1 MKTSPLDWF
10 ETTLGESFQTVTG
23 NTPPKSKV
31 DLYGEAIPLVK
42 PPELNDGEVGNAT
55 DGLSEKGSR
64 VARIAP
70 VGSTLVSC
78 IGNLGKIGLTT
89 AEVAFNQQINAIFPA
104 PSIAIPEFVYFLALS
119 PQFRDQLLALSSGT
133 TVPIVNK
140 TRFNSI
146 KFLLPPLEEQKRIV
160 AVLDQALAAL
170 DRACAYAE
178 DNLQDSNLLFKE
190 ILHRTICGAFRRDQ
204 TNFSKCSLADAL
216 EVIRNG
222 VNCDQKAGGR
232 CKISRI
238 ESIATGSF
246 NLDRVG
252 YAELTESQKE
262 RARLLPGDILF
273 SHINSVP
280 HVGKTAVFDVDDG
293 VYHGINLLLLRP
305 SKGILSGYM
314 SWFLKAVHATKY
326 WESVCKKSV
335 NQASVNQKDIGKVP
349 FFFPSTAKQSQ
360 VVQTLDDVSIQVAN
374 ARQSYI
380 EKLSELADLRQS
392 LLQKAFS
399 GQL

>member
-1 MKTSPLDWF
+1 MNAVLQIEAGKVQSRDWPTVPLGEIVDVLDSKRKPITKRDRTAGPYPYYGATGVLDWVEGF
-10 ETTLGESFQTVTG
+10 LFDE
-23 NTPPKSKV
+23 
-31 DLYGEAIPLVK
+31 PLVLVG
-42 PPELNDGEVGNAT
+42 EDGAKWAAGDKSAFPISGKTWVNNHAHALRPHRDKVIDDWLVYFLNAT
-55 DGLSEKGSR
+55 DLSDF
-64 VARIAP
+64 I
-70 VGSTLVSC
+70 
-78 IGNLGKIGLTT
+78 
-89 AEVAFNQQINAIFPA
+89 
-104 PSIAIPEFVYFLALS
+104 
-119 PQFRDQLLALSSGT
+119 SGM
-133 TVPIVNK
+133 TVPKLNQGQLREIP
-140 TRFNSI
+140 I
-146 KFLLPPLEEQKRIV
+146 PIPPLDEQKRIV
-160 AVLDQALAAL
+160 AVLDKAFAAL
-170 DRACAYAE
+170 DRARVYAE
-178 DNLQDSNLLFKE
+178 DNFQDSNLLFKE
-190 ILHRTICGAFRRDQ
+190 VLHRTIYGGFRRDQ
-204 TNFSKCSLADAL
+204 ASFSKCSLADAL
-216 EVIRNG
+216 DVIRNG

-252 YAELTESQKE
+252 FAELTDSQKE

-280 HVGKTAVFDVDDG
+280 HVGKTAVFDVDDD

-305 SKGILSGYM
+305 SKGILSSYM

-326 WESVCKKSV
+326 WEGVCKKSV

-360 VVQTLDDVSIQVAN
+360 VVQKLDAVSIQVAN

-380 EKLSELADLRQS
+380 EKLSELANLHQS

-399 GQL
+399 GGLT